1 MTDLQWARISNDA
14 FNVAL
19 FAYIAA
25 MFGYFV
31 HLSFKRDAFWR
42 VARAVAVIGVV
53 ANLASV
59 VARGFAA
66 DRVPWGNMYE
76 YSSMLALLVA
86 VGALVVVEGV
96 YKVRS
101 LTGFALMF
109 SVLTMAVA
117 VSFLY
122 VGPGPLVPALNS
134 YWIKIHVQAAIW
146 GSSLFALGGIA
157 TIAYLIVD
165 RAEQRK
171 VASRGSQTPPP
182 IMGGSID
189 LDAAGSHPAHAP
201 ADLVPDTAEDVRPSK
216 RRLVPSAAGLDRLAY
231 RIIALAFPIWTF
243 AVIAGAIWAQ
253 DAWGRYWGWDPKEV
267 WAFITW
273 VVYAAYL
280 HARTTAGWK
289 GRRAAYL
296 ALVGTATLWFNF
308 IGINYFSTTSQ
319 HSYAGASVVE
329 SAAADQVS
337 GSS

>member
-25 MFGYFV
+25 MVGYFV
-31 HLSFKRDAFWR
+31 FLAFKREPIWQ
-42 VARAVAVIGVV
+42 VSRAVAVVGVA
-53 ANLASV
+53 ANLVSI
-59 VARGFAA
+59 VARGLAA

-76 YSSMLALLVA
+76 YSSLLALLVV

-157 TIAYLIVD
+157 TIAYLVVD
-165 RAEQRK
+165 RSERRK
-171 VASRGSQTPPP
+171 LEALGSQTPPP
-182 IMGGSID
+182 IMGGAID
-189 LDAAGSHPAHAP
+189 LDAAAADAP
-201 ADLVPDTAEDVRPSK
+201 ADLVPDSAEDVETQARDAPA
-216 RRLVPSAAGLDRLAY
+216 R
-231 RIIALAFPIWTF
+231 
-243 AVIAGAIWAQ
+243 AV
-253 DAWGRYWGWDPKEV
+253 
-267 WAFITW
+267 
-273 VVYAAYL
+273 
-280 HARTTAGWK
+280 
-289 GRRAAYL
+289 GRRARPARL
-296 ALVGTATLWFNF
+296 PHHRARVPDLDVRGDRRRDLGPGSVGPLLGLGPQGDVVVHHLGDLRRVPARAGHERLEGPPCRRDRARRVRLVA
-308 IGINYFSTTSQ
+308 
-319 HSYAGASVVE
+319 
-329 SAAADQVS
+329 
-337 GSS
+337 

>member
-25 MFGYFV
+25 MVGYFV
-31 HLSFKRDAFWR
+31 FLAFKRDAIWQ
-42 VARAVAVIGVV
+42 VSRAVAVVGVA
-53 ANLASV
+53 ANLVSI
-59 VARGFAA
+59 VARGLAA

-76 YSSMLALLVA
+76 YSSLLALLVV

-157 TIAYLIVD
+157 TIAYLVVD
-165 RAEQRK
+165 RSERRRLESMSAK
-171 VASRGSQTPPP
+171 TPPP
-182 IMGGSID
+182 IMGGAID
-189 LDAAGSHPAHAP
+189 LDDPDVP
-201 ADLVPDTAEDVRPSK
+201 ADLVPDSAEDAETRPAT

-231 RIIALAFPIWTF
+231 RIIAVAFPIWTF

-253 DAWGRYWGWDPKEV
+253 EAWGRYWGWDPKET
-267 WAFITW
+267 WSFITW
-273 VVYAAYL
+273 VIFAGYL
-280 HARTTAGWK
+280 HARATSGWK
-289 GRRAAYL
+289 GRRAAVI
-296 ALVGTATLWFNF
+296 ALVGFVSLLITYYAVNLW
-308 IGINYFSTTSQ
+308 IVGL
-319 HSYAGASVVE
+319 HSYAK
-329 SAAADQVS
+329 
-337 GSS
+337 

>member
-1 MTDLQWARISNDA
+1 VTDLQWARVSNDA

-19 FAYIAA
+19 FAYLAS
-25 MFGYFV
+25 MLGYFV
-31 HLSFKRDAFWR
+31 FLAFKREGVWQ
-42 VARAVAVIGVV
+42 VARAVAVVGVA
-53 ANLASV
+53 ANLVSI
-59 VARGFAA
+59 VARGLSA

-76 YSSMLALLVA
+76 YSSLLALLVV

-157 TIAYLIVD
+157 TIAYLVVD
-165 RAEQRK
+165 RSEQRRL
-171 VASRGSQTPPP
+171 AALGSRTPPP
-182 IMGGSID
+182 IMGGSVD
-189 LDAAGSHPAHAP
+189 LDAGAP
-201 ADLVPDTAEDVRPSK
+201 RPEAPDDLVPDSAEDVATRSSS

-253 DAWGRYWGWDPKEV
+253 EAWGRYWGWDPKET
-267 WAFITW
+267 WSFITW
-273 VVYAAYL
+273 VIFAGYL
-280 HARTTAGWK
+280 HARATSGWK
-289 GRRAAYL
+289 GRRAAVI
-296 ALVGTATLWFNF
+296 ALVGFVSLLITYYAVNLW
-308 IGINYFSTTSQ
+308 IVGL
-319 HSYAGASVVE
+319 HSYAK
-329 SAAADQVS
+329 
-337 GSS
+337 